1 MPTKY
6 INLNTI
12 NLREKKKKER
22 IGENIIDFQ
31 KESLDKT
38 IVRKI
43 IEK

>member
-12 NLREKKKKER
+12 NLREKKKER

-38 IVRKI
+38 MVRKI